1 MTLVKFP
8 QLPPL
13 LLRIFIK
20 NLKDEMVKD
29 FDSVVFFFK
38 GNEITILSISLFKS
52 KLYNLKT
59 NTTKIVL
66 SLLQIPQ
73 TIFMATATSPGR
85 RQFTASTGDGSPHQL
100 L

>member
-1 MTLVKFP
+1 
-8 QLPPL
+8 
-13 LLRIFIK
+13 
-20 NLKDEMVKD
+20 MVKD

-38 GNEITILSISLFKS
+38 GNGITILIISLFKS
-52 KLYNLKT
+52 KLYNLQT

-66 SLLQIPQ
+66 NLLQIPQ
-73 TIFMATATSPGR
+73 TIFMATAASQGS